1 MVLAFFIMNRS
12 SSEIFG
18 LCMLAAI
25 CCVFCS
31 ACFGCFSIRCPSCG
45 KRWVW
50 AAVRGQAAGAWLA
63 VLLSHHACPNCGHPN
78 ESRVA

>member
-1 MVLAFFIMNRS
+1 MALALSVINRV
-12 SSEIFG
+12 SSEVFG

-25 CCVFCS
+25 LCGLGS
-31 ACFGCFSIRCPSCG
+31 ACFGCLSIRCPSCG

-63 VLLSHHACPNCGHPN
+63 ALLSHHACPSCGQPK
-78 ESRVA
+78 ERV